1 MKVELENMEFFSHH
15 GCFDEE
21 RRIGNRFIVNL
32 SVEYDMSK
40 ASQSDNLA
48 DALNYQELYN
58 VIKEEMNTPSRL
70 LEHVAA
76 RVCKQ
81 LKVKFPE
88 ISGGSVSIAKLNP
101 PLGGQVGASKVTLE
115 L

>member
-1 MKVELENMEFFSHH
+1 MKVELENMEFFAHH

-21 RRIGNRFIVNL
+21 RKIGNRFIVNV
-32 SVEYDMSK
+32 SVENNMRP

-58 VIKEEMNTPSRL
+58 VVKEEMSVPSRL
-70 LEHVAA
+70 LEHIAG
-76 RVCKQ
+76 RICKSIK
-81 LKVKFPE
+81 LTFPE
-88 ISGGSVSIAKLNP
+88 ISGGVVSIAKLNP
-101 PLGGQVGASKVTLE
+101 PLGGQVGASKVIME